1 MLLLPTWLFTL
12 SPVRLRYHERHW
24 QECLIRTEPKFKVIP
39 IVKNRF
45 LNLDYRSGWTS
56 TITRNTG
63 PVGVEKC
70 GRDDVKTPTFWEFVR
85 ALLDGYIDVDD
96 HWSPI
101 YISCSLC
108 RVSYDVILHFE
119 YLSDEQSYFLRQL
132 GLENLLGI
140 EKLQLNKNP
149 NRLTPEERRAYFL
162 TLDESEINALYQFYF
177 VDFDLFQYDLKS
189 YLHTDDH

>member
-1 MLLLPTWLFTL
+1 MNEHYYTKYG
-12 SPVRLRYHERHW
+12 SA
-24 QECLIRTEPKFKVIP
+24 
-39 IVKNRF
+39 IVSKYRQQSVDRFGDAKN
-45 LNLDYRSGWTS
+45 GTAAC
-56 TITRNTG
+56 